1 MRRIRKA
8 LSAVLALVMLLSLVV
23 PVSAEGEA
31 ATFPGAGSLKS
42 QTATFTVTADP
53 AKPLQDDSGDRL
65 VTFHIYVSGTVPIQ
79 AFSFNLAP
87 SEGLEL
93 ANTLK
98 ANAADP
104 GFCYS
109 YPKSAVAWA
118 EGEGKYDTFGY
129 SNDATNPMYFAAA
142 GMDAGQGISAQTE
155 VLTIVGRVAANT
167 TYSLGLTNVIAGD
180 GDTVDSTANQ
190 FTRVVTPTSGKT
202 GPWEPNVSAS
212 TDATDAAEP
221 VATFTVKLS
230 HGDMTVD
237 SFTGGL
243 WFDTSQLAV
252 TKIETLGG
260 YSSLASGVVSELSTV
275 AEANQTGR
283 IGAAFVR
290 TEEQTFAA
298 GDILAVTF
306 RSRGDYEDVA
316 VTPYENS
323 DGANGFIG
331 NGTSVTVSTKTPLG
345 VTVSG
350 TALSWN
356 GTDDATYVLYPAS
369 MSDAA
374 IKAEW
379 KAGDSFSGTVCGSKS
394 APTASGKQYAQTFSF
409 DLVTADEYK
418 LAIFK
423 PGKYVPKIMS
433 ITVDGADLALG
444 EIKLWLYGDVN
455 YDGKIDTNDVI
466 QINRHINTKGSLIT
480 VGTVDEIA
488 EKQLVCDINND
499 GIIDTNDVIQINRY
513 INTKG
518 SLFNNFN

>member
-31 ATFPGAGSLKS
+31 ATIPGAGSLES

-53 AKPLQDDSGDRL
+53 ATPQQDTSGGRL
-65 VTFHIYVSGTVPIQ
+65 VKFHIYVSGTVPIQ

-87 SEGLEL
+87 SAGLEL
-93 ANTLK
+93 AATLK
-98 ANAADP
+98 VNADDQ
-104 GFCYS
+104 GFYYD
-109 YPKSAVAWA
+109 YPRSALAWA
-118 EGEGKYDTFGY
+118 EGEGKYNTFGY
-129 SNDATNPMYFAAA
+129 SNDAANPMYFAAA
-142 GMDAGQGISAQTE
+142 GMDAGHGISAQTE

-167 TYSLGLTNVIAGD
+167 AYSLGLINVIAGD
-180 GDTVDSTANQ
+180 GDTVDSEANQ
-190 FTRVVTPTSGKT
+190 FTRVVTPASGTT
-202 GPWEPNVSAS
+202 GLWEPNVSAS
-212 TDATDAAEP
+212 TDAAEP
-221 VATFTVKLS
+221 VDTFTVKLS
-230 HGDMTVD
+230 HGDMTVG

-243 WFDTSQLAV
+243 RFDTSRLAV

-275 AEANQTGR
+275 AEANQTGQ

-306 RSRGDYEDVA
+306 RSREEGTA
-316 VTPYENS
+316 TVTPYEDS
-323 DGANGFIG
+323 DGADGYIG
-331 NGTSVTVSTKTPLG
+331 DGASVTVSTKTPLG

-356 GTDDATYVLYPAS
+356 STDDATYVLYPAS

-379 KAGDSFSGTVCGSKS
+379 KARDSFSGTVCGSKS

-423 PGKYVPKIMS
+423 PGKYVPKIVS
-433 ITVDGADLALG
+433 ITVEDSAHDCGQL
-444 EIKLWLYGDVN
+444 KLWLYGDVN
-455 YDGKIDTNDVI
+455 YDGV
-466 QINRHINTKGSLIT
+466 INTADGMAIYRKAAGKPSVFDLSADSDILLS
-480 VGTVDEIA
+480 A
-488 EKQLVCDINND
+488 DINFD
-499 GIIDTNDVIQINRY
+499 GV
-513 INTKG
+513 INTADGMAIYRKAAG
-518 SLFNNFN
+518 KASALDLIK